1 MNDHGILSRV
11 SNVLL
16 VELILNVLAED
27 RNLWIIQERIFMVFW
42 HFQLF
47 WWLLCSYL
55 GHLLALNLTF
65 GQLLEIIFEIHNLIS
80 VNDFGG
86 LVNFCVLACY

>member
-16 VELILNVLAED
+16 VEWILNVLAED

-42 HFQLF
+42 HFQQF
-47 WWLLCSYL
+47 
-55 GHLLALNLTF
+55 
-65 GQLLEIIFEIHNLIS
+65 
-80 VNDFGG
+80 
-86 LVNFCVLACY
+86 